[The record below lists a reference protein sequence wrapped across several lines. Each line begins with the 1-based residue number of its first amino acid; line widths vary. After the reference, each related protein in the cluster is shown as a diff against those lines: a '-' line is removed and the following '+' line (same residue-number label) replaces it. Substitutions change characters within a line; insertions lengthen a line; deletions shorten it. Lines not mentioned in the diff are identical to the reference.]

1 MYLEKIKEARENIKD
16 VVTKT
21 PLLYSNVFSKS
32 SNNEVYMKCEN
43 LQLTGAYKL
52 RGALNKII
60 SLSEEEK
67 AKGVICSSAG
77 NHAQGVAYA
86 SSLMGVK
93 SSIVMPETTP
103 YLKVESTKNYGGNII
118 LHGKCYDDAFLKAKT
133 IEEEEGKVFI
143 HPFNDIDVICGQGTI
158 ALEIFEEIN
167 DLDYILVP
175 IGGGGLISGIS
186 VAAKSLNPNI
196 KIIGVQAE
204 GAPSMA
210 LSIKKDKICTL
221 DSVNT
226 IADGISVKTPGSK
239 TFEIVR
245 EYVDDIITVSENDIV
260 NAFLLLVEKH
270 KLVAEASGV
279 VTLAALKKLRVK
291 NKKVCCILSGGNIDM
306 LTISTLINNGLVS
319 KGRLF
324 CFSVELKNVPG
335 ELLKIS
341 EILAKENANVVK
353 LEHNQFKAINRIHNV
368 LLEVT
373 VETNGHE
380 HIEKVINSFEREKY
394 SIRVMY

>member
-21 PLLYSNVFSKS
+21 PLLYSNVFSKT
-32 SNNEVYMKCEN
+32 SNNDVYMKCEN
-43 LQLTGAYKL
+43 LQLTGAYKI

-60 SLSEEEK
+60 SLTEEEK

-86 SSLMGVK
+86 ASLMGVK

-103 YLKVESTKNYGGNII
+103 YLKVESTKNYGGNIV
-118 LHGKCYDDAFLKAKT
+118 LHGKCYDDAFIKAKT

-143 HPFNDIDVICGQGTI
+143 HPFNDMDIIYGQGTI

-186 VAAKSLNPNI
+186 LAAKALNPNI
-196 KIIGVQAE
+196 KIVGVQAE

-210 LSIKKDKICTL
+210 LSIQKDKICTL

-226 IADGISVKTPGSK
+226 IADGISVKTPGSN

-245 EYVDDIITVSENDIV
+245 EYVDEIITVSESDIV
-260 NAFLLLVEKH
+260 NSFLLLVEKH

-279 VTLAALKKLRVK
+279 VTLAALKKLKAK
-291 NKKVCCILSGGNIDM
+291 NKKVCCILSGGNIDI

-341 EILAKENANVVK
+341 EVLAKENANVVK

-380 HIEKVINSFEREKY
+380 HIEKIINSFEKEKY
-394 SIRVMY
+394 SIKVMY

>member
-1 MYLEKIKEARENIKD
+1 MYLEKIKEARENISN
-16 VVTKT
+16 VITKT

-32 SNNEVYMKCEN
+32 SNNNVYMKCEN
-43 LQLTGAYKL
+43 LQLTGAYKI

-86 SSLMGVK
+86 SSLMGVE
-93 SSIVMPETTP
+93 SCIVMPETTP
-103 YLKVESTKNYGGNII
+103 YLKVESTKNYGGNIV
-118 LHGKCYDDAFLKAKT
+118 LHGKCYDDAFIKAKT
-133 IEEEEGKVFI
+133 IEQDEGKVFI
-143 HPFNDIDVICGQGTI
+143 HPFNDMDVIYGQGTI

-186 VAAKSLNPNI
+186 LAAKALNPNI
-196 KIIGVQAE
+196 KIVGVQAE

-210 LSIKKDKICTL
+210 ISIQKDKICTL

-226 IADGISVKTPGSK
+226 IADGISVKTPGNK

-245 EYVDDIITVSENDIV
+245 EYVDEIITVSENDIV
-260 NAFLLLVEKH
+260 ESFLLLVEKH

-279 VTLAALKKLRVK
+279 VTLAALKKIKVK

-306 LTISTLINNGLVS
+306 LTISKLINNGLVS

-380 HIEKVINSFEREKY
+380 HIETIINSFAREKY
-394 SIRVMY
+394 SIKVMY

>member
-1 MYLEKIKEARENIKD
+1 MYLEKIKEARENISN
-16 VVTKT
+16 VITKT
-21 PLLYSNVFSKS
+21 PLLYRNVFSKS
-32 SNNEVYMKCEN
+32 SNNNVYMKCEN
-43 LQLTGAYKL
+43 LQLTGAYKI

-86 SSLMGVK
+86 SSLMGVE
-93 SSIVMPETTP
+93 SCIVMPETTP
-103 YLKVESTKNYGGNII
+103 YLKVESTKNYGGNIV
-118 LHGKCYDDAFLKAKT
+118 LHGKCYDDAFIKAKT
-133 IEEEEGKVFI
+133 IEQDEGKVFI
-143 HPFNDIDVICGQGTI
+143 HPFNDMDVIYGQGTI

-186 VAAKSLNPNI
+186 LAAKALNPNI
-196 KIIGVQAE
+196 KIVGVQAE

-210 LSIKKDKICTL
+210 LSIQKDKICTL

-226 IADGISVKTPGSK
+226 IADGISVKTPGNK

-245 EYVDDIITVSENDIV
+245 EYVDEIITVSENDIV
-260 NAFLLLVEKH
+260 ESFLLLVEKH

-279 VTLAALKKLRVK
+279 VTLAALKKIKVK

-306 LTISTLINNGLVS
+306 LTISKLINNGLVS

-380 HIEKVINSFEREKY
+380 HIETIINSFAREKY
-394 SIRVMY
+394 SIKVMY

>member
-1 MYLEKIKEARENIKD
+1 MSLEKIKEARKNIKN
-16 VVTKT
+16 VVIKT
-21 PLLYSNVFSKS
+21 PLLYSDIFSKA
-32 SNNEVYMKCEN
+32 SNNNVYMKCEN
-43 LQLTGAYKL
+43 LQITGAYKI

-60 SLSEEEK
+60 SLTEEEK
-67 AKGVICSSAG
+67 SRGVICSSAG

-86 SSLMGVK
+86 AALMGVN
-93 SSIVMPETTP
+93 SSIVMPKTTP
-103 YLKVESTKNYGGNII
+103 YLKIESTKNYGGNII
-118 LHGKCYDDAFLKAKT
+118 LHGKCYDDAFVKAKK
-133 IEEEEGKVFI
+133 IEEEDGKVFI
-143 HPFNDIDVICGQGTI
+143 HPFNDKNVTI

-167 DLDYILVP
+167 DLDYIVVP

-186 VAAKSLNPNI
+186 IAAKSLNPNI

-204 GAPSMA
+204 EAASMD
-210 LSIKKDKICTL
+210 LSVKKNKICTL
-221 DSVNT
+221 ETVNT
-226 IADGISVKTPGSK
+226 IADGIAVKTPGNI
-239 TFEIVR
+239 TFEIIK
-245 EYVDDIITVSENDIV
+245 EYVDKIITVSESDIV
-260 NAFLLLVEKH
+260 DAFLLLVEKH
-270 KLVAEASGV
+270 KLVVEASGV
-279 VTLAALKKLRVK
+279 VTLAALKKLKVK

-306 LTISTLINNGLVS
+306 ITISKLINNGLVS

-324 CFSVELKNVPG
+324 CFAVELKNVPG

-380 HIEKVINSFEREKY
+380 HIERIVNSFEKEKY
-394 SIRVMY
+394 FIKAMY

>member
-143 HPFNDIDVICGQGTI
+143 HTFNDIDVICGQGTI

-324 CFSVELKNVPG
+324 CFSIELKNVPG

>member
-1 MYLEKIKEARENIKD
+1 MYLEKIKEARENIKG

-21 PLLYSNVFSKS
+21 PLLYSNVFSKG
-32 SNNEVYMKCEN
+32 SNNDVYMKCEN
-43 LQLTGAYKL
+43 LQLTGAYKI

-60 SLSEEEK
+60 SLTEEEK

-86 SSLMGVK
+86 SSLLGVK

-103 YLKVESTKNYGGNII
+103 YLKVESTKNYGGNIV
-118 LHGKCYDDAFLKAKT
+118 LHGKCYDDAFIKAKT

-143 HPFNDIDVICGQGTI
+143 HPFNDMDVIYGQGTI
-158 ALEIFEEIN
+158 ALEIFEDIN
-167 DLDYILVP
+167 NLDYILVP
-175 IGGGGLISGIS
+175 IGGGGLISGVS
-186 VAAKSLNPNI
+186 LAAKSLNPNI
-196 KIIGVQAE
+196 KMVGVQAE

-210 LSIKKDKICTL
+210 LSIQNDKICTL

-226 IADGISVKTPGSK
+226 IADGISVKTPGRK

-245 EYVDDIITVSENDIV
+245 EYVDEIITVSESDIV
-260 NAFLLLVEKH
+260 DSFLLLVEKH

-279 VTLAALKKLRVK
+279 VTLAALKKLKAK

-306 LTISTLINNGLVS
+306 LTISKLINNGLVS

-341 EILAKENANVVK
+341 EVLAKENANVVK

-380 HIEKVINSFEREKY
+380 HIEKIINSFEREKY
-394 SIRVMY
+394 SIKVMY

>member
-86 SSLMGVK
+86 SSLMGVE

-279 VTLAALKKLRVK
+279 ITLAALKKLRVK

-324 CFSVELKNVPG
+324 CFSIELKNVPG

-341 EILAKENANVVK
+341 EILAKENADVVK

>member
-1 MYLEKIKEARENIKD
+1 MYLQKIKEARENIKD
-16 VVTKT
+16 IVTKT
-21 PLLYSNVFSKS
+21 PLLYSNIFSKS
-32 SNNEVYMKCEN
+32 SNNNVYMKCEN
-43 LQLTGAYKL
+43 LQLTGAYKI
-52 RGALNKII
+52 RGALNKIM
-60 SLSEEEK
+60 SLTDEEK
-67 AKGVICSSAG
+67 LRGVICSSAG

-86 SSLMGVK
+86 SSLVGVN
-93 SSIVMPETTP
+93 STIVMPETTP
-103 YLKVESTKNYGGNII
+103 YLKVESTKNYGGNVI
-118 LHGKCYDDAFLKAKT
+118 LQGKCYDDAFLKAKS

-143 HPFNDIDVICGQGTI
+143 HPFDDIDVIFGQGTI

-167 DLDYILVP
+167 NLDYIIAP

-186 VAAKSLNPNI
+186 LAAKAINPNI

-204 GAPSMA
+204 GAPSME
-210 LSIKKDKICTL
+210 LSIRNNKICTL

-226 IADGISVKTPGSK
+226 IADGISVKTPGNK
-239 TFEIVR
+239 TFEFVK
-245 EYVDDIITVSENDIV
+245 EYVDEILTVSESDILDS
-260 NAFLLLVEKH
+260 FLLLVEKH
-270 KLVAEASGV
+270 KLLAEASGV
-279 VTLAALKKLRVK
+279 VTLAALKKLKVK
-291 NKKVCCILSGGNIDM
+291 NKNICCILSGGNIDM

-341 EILAKENANVVK
+341 EVLAKENANVVK

-380 HIEKVINSFEREKY
+380 HIEKIINSFEKENY
-394 SIRVMY
+394 SIKVMY

>member
-1 MYLEKIKEARENIKD
+1 MYLKKIKDARENIKNI
-16 VVTKT
+16 VTKT
-21 PLLYSNVFSKS
+21 PLLYSNIFSKS
-32 SNNEVYMKCEN
+32 SNNNVYMKCEN
-43 LQLTGAYKL
+43 LQLTGAYKI
-52 RGALNKII
+52 RGALNKIMT
-60 SLSEEEK
+60 LSDEEK

-77 NHAQGVAYA
+77 NHAQGVAFA
-86 SSLMGVK
+86 SSLVGVN

-118 LHGKCYDDAFLKAKT
+118 LHGKCYDDAFLKAKAV
-133 IEEEEGKVFI
+133 EEEEGKVFI
-143 HPFNDIDVICGQGTI
+143 HPFDDIDVICGQGTV
-158 ALEIFEEIN
+158 ALEIFEEIQ
-167 DLDYILVP
+167 DFDYILSP

-186 VAAKSLNPNI
+186 LAAKALNPNI

-210 LSIKKDKICTL
+210 ESIKKNKITTL

-226 IADGISVKTPGSK
+226 IADGISVKTPGK
-239 TFEIVR
+239 RTFEFVR
-245 EYVDDIITVSENDIV
+245 EYVDEIITVSESDIV
-260 NAFLLLVEKH
+260 EAFLLLVEKH

-279 VTLAALKKLRVK
+279 VTLAALKKLKIK

-306 LTISTLINNGLVS
+306 LTISSLINNGLVS

-380 HIEKVINSFEREKY
+380 HIEKIINSFEKDNY
-394 SIRVMY
+394 SIKVMY

>member
-279 VTLAALKKLRVK
+279 VTLVALKKLRVK

-324 CFSVELKNVPG
+324 CFSIELKNVPG

>member
-210 LSIKKDKICTL
+210 ISIQKDKICTL

-226 IADGISVKTPGSK
+226 IADGISVKTPGNK

-245 EYVDDIITVSENDIV
+245 EYVDEIITVSENDIV
-260 NAFLLLVEKH
+260 ESFLLLVEKH

-279 VTLAALKKLRVK
+279 VTLAALKKLKVK

-306 LTISTLINNGLVS
+306 LTISKLINNGLVS

-380 HIEKVINSFEREKY
+380 HIETIINSFAREKY
-394 SIRVMY
+394 SIKVMY

>member
-1 MYLEKIKEARENIKD
+1 MCLEKIKEARENIKD

-32 SNNEVYMKCEN
+32 SNNYVYMKCEN
-43 LQLTGAYKL
+43 LQLTGAYKI

-60 SLSEEEK
+60 SLTEEEK

-86 SSLMGVK
+86 SSLMGVE

-103 YLKVESTKNYGGNII
+103 YLKVESTKNYGGNIV
-118 LHGKCYDDAFLKAKT
+118 LHGKCYDDAFIKAKT

-143 HPFNDIDVICGQGTI
+143 HPFNDMDVIYGQGTI
-158 ALEIFEEIN
+158 ALEIFEDIN
-167 DLDYILVP
+167 NLDYILVP

-186 VAAKSLNPNI
+186 LAAKSLNPNI
-196 KIIGVQAE
+196 KIVGVQAE

-210 LSIKKDKICTL
+210 LSIEKGKICTL

-226 IADGISVKTPGSK
+226 IADGISVKTPGNK

-245 EYVDDIITVSENDIV
+245 EYVDEIITVSENDIV
-260 NAFLLLVEKH
+260 DSFLLLVEKH

-279 VTLAALKKLRVK
+279 VTLAALNKLKAK

-306 LTISTLINNGLVS
+306 LTISKLINNGLVS

-341 EILAKENANVVK
+341 EVLAKENANVVK

-373 VETNGHE
+373 VETNGQE
-380 HIEKVINSFEREKY
+380 HIEKIVNSFEKEKY
-394 SIRVMY
+394 SIKVMY

>member
-1 MYLEKIKEARENIKD
+1 MNLQKIKEARENIKGI
-16 VVTKT
+16 VTKT
-21 PLLYSNVFSKS
+21 PLLYSNIFSKS
-32 SNNEVYMKCEN
+32 SNNNVYMKCEN
-43 LQLTGAYKL
+43 LQLTGAYKI
-52 RGALNKII
+52 RGALNKIM
-60 SLSEEEK
+60 SLTDEEK

-86 SSLMGVK
+86 SSLAGVN
-93 SSIVMPETTP
+93 SNIVMPETTP
-103 YLKVESTKNYGGNII
+103 YLKVESTKNYGGNVI
-118 LHGKCYDDAFLKAKT
+118 LHGKCYDDAFLKAKL

-143 HPFNDIDVICGQGTI
+143 HPFDDIDVIYGQGTI
-158 ALEIFEEIN
+158 ALEIFEDIN
-167 DLDYILVP
+167 NLDYIIAP

-186 VAAKSLNPNI
+186 LAAKEINPNI

-210 LSIKKDKICTL
+210 LSIENNRICTL

-226 IADGISVKTPGSK
+226 IADGISVKTPGYK
-239 TFEIVR
+239 TFEVVR
-245 EYVDDIITVSENDIV
+245 EYVDEIITVSESDILDS
-260 NAFLLLVEKH
+260 FLLLVEKH
-270 KLVAEASGV
+270 KLLAEASGV
-279 VTLAALKKLRVK
+279 VTLAALKKLKVK
-291 NKKVCCILSGGNIDM
+291 NKNICCILSGGNIDM

-341 EILAKENANVVK
+341 EVLAKENANVVK

-380 HIEKVINSFEREKY
+380 HIEKIINSFEKENY
-394 SIRVMY
+394 SIKVMY

>member
-1 MYLEKIKEARENIKD
+1 MYLEKIKEARENIRD
-16 VVTKT
+16 VITKT

-32 SNNEVYMKCEN
+32 SNNNVYMKCEN
-43 LQLTGAYKL
+43 LQLTGAYKI

-86 SSLMGVK
+86 SSLMGVE
-93 SSIVMPETTP
+93 SCIVMPQTTP
-103 YLKVESTKNYGGNII
+103 YLKVESTKNYGGNIV
-118 LHGKCYDDAFLKAKT
+118 LHGKCYDDAFIKAKT

-143 HPFNDIDVICGQGTI
+143 HPFNDMDVIYGQGTI

-167 DLDYILVP
+167 NLDYILVP

-186 VAAKSLNPNI
+186 LAAKALNPNV
-196 KIIGVQAE
+196 KIVGVQAE
-204 GAPSMA
+204 GASSMA
-210 LSIKKDKICTL
+210 LSIQKDKVCTL

-226 IADGISVKTPGSK
+226 IADGISVKTPGDK

-245 EYVDDIITVSENDIV
+245 EYVDEIITVSENDIV
-260 NAFLLLVEKH
+260 ESFLLLVEKH

-279 VTLAALKKLRVK
+279 VTLAALKKLKAK
-291 NKKVCCILSGGNIDM
+291 NKNVCCILSGGNIDM

-380 HIEKVINSFEREKY
+380 HIEKIINSFERDKY
-394 SIRVMY
+394 SINIMY

>member
-118 LHGKCYDDAFLKAKT
+118 LHGKCYDDAFVKAKT

-210 LSIKKDKICTL
+210 LSIKRDKICTL

-260 NAFLLLVEKH
+260 NAFLLLIEKH

-279 VTLAALKKLRVK
+279 VTLAALKKLKVK

-324 CFSVELKNVPG
+324 CFSIELKNVPG

>member
-186 VAAKSLNPNI
+186 VAAKSINPNI

-324 CFSVELKNVPG
+324 CFSIELKNVPG

>member
-86 SSLMGVK
+86 SSLMGVE

-143 HPFNDIDVICGQGTI
+143 HPFNYIDVICGQGTI

-279 VTLAALKKLRVK
+279 ITLAALKKLRVK

-324 CFSVELKNVPG
+324 CFSIELKNVPG

>member
-1 MYLEKIKEARENIKD
+1 MCLEKIKEARENIKD

-32 SNNEVYMKCEN
+32 SNNDVYMKCEN
-43 LQLTGAYKL
+43 LQLTGAYKI

-60 SLSEEEK
+60 SLTEEEK
-67 AKGVICSSAG
+67 SKGVICSSAG

-86 SSLMGVK
+86 ASLMDVK
-93 SSIVMPETTP
+93 SSIVMPKTTP

-118 LHGKCYDDAFLKAKT
+118 LHGKCYDDAFIKAKT

-143 HPFNDIDVICGQGTI
+143 HPFNDMDVIYGQGTI

-186 VAAKSLNPNI
+186 IAAKSLNPNI

-210 LSIKKDKICTL
+210 LSIEKDKICTL

-226 IADGISVKTPGSK
+226 IADGISVKTPGST

-245 EYVDDIITVSENDIV
+245 EYVDEIIIVSESDIV
-260 NAFLLLVEKH
+260 DSFLLLVEKH

-279 VTLAALKKLRVK
+279 VTLAALKKLKAK

-341 EILAKENANVVK
+341 EILAKESANVVK

-380 HIEKVINSFEREKY
+380 HIEKIINSFEREKY
-394 SIRVMY
+394 SIKVMY

>member
-324 CFSVELKNVPG
+324 CFSIELKNVPG

-394 SIRVMY
+394 SIKVMY

>member
-1 MYLEKIKEARENIKD
+1 MYLEKIKEARENISN
-16 VVTKT
+16 VITKT

-32 SNNEVYMKCEN
+32 SNNDVYMKCEN
-43 LQLTGAYKL
+43 LQLTGAYKI

-60 SLSEEEK
+60 SLSQEEK

-93 SSIVMPETTP
+93 SCIVMPETTP
-103 YLKVESTKNYGGNII
+103 YLKVESTKNYGGNIV
-118 LHGKCYDDAFLKAKT
+118 LHGKCYDDAFIKAKT

-143 HPFNDIDVICGQGTI
+143 HPFNDMDVIYGQGTI

-186 VAAKSLNPNI
+186 LAAKALNPNI
-196 KIIGVQAE
+196 KIVGVQAK

-210 LSIKKDKICTL
+210 LSIQKDKICTL

-226 IADGISVKTPGSK
+226 IADGISVKTPGNK

-245 EYVDDIITVSENDIV
+245 EYVDEIITVSENDILES
-260 NAFLLLVEKH
+260 FLLLVEKH

-279 VTLAALKKLRVK
+279 VTLAALKKLKVK

-380 HIEKVINSFEREKY
+380 HIETIINSFAREKY
-394 SIRVMY
+394 SIKVMY

>member
-1 MYLEKIKEARENIKD
+1 MCLEKIKEARENIKD

-32 SNNEVYMKCEN
+32 SNNDVYMKCEN
-43 LQLTGAYKL
+43 LQLTGAYKI

-60 SLSEEEK
+60 SLTEEEK
-67 AKGVICSSAG
+67 SKGVICSSAG

-86 SSLMGVK
+86 ASLMDVK
-93 SSIVMPETTP
+93 SSIVMPKTTP

-118 LHGKCYDDAFLKAKT
+118 LHGKCYDDAFIKAKT

-143 HPFNDIDVICGQGTI
+143 HPFNDMDVIYGQGTI

-186 VAAKSLNPNI
+186 IAAKSLNPNI

-210 LSIKKDKICTL
+210 LSIEKDKICTL

-226 IADGISVKTPGSK
+226 IADGISVKTPGST

-245 EYVDDIITVSENDIV
+245 EYVDEIIIVSESDIV
-260 NAFLLLVEKH
+260 DSFLLLVEKH

-279 VTLAALKKLRVK
+279 VTLAALKKLKAK
-291 NKKVCCILSGGNIDM
+291 NKKVCCILSGGNIYM

-341 EILAKENANVVK
+341 EILAKESANVVK

-380 HIEKVINSFEREKY
+380 HIEKIINSFEREKY
-394 SIRVMY
+394 SIKVMY

>member
-1 MYLEKIKEARENIKD
+1 MYLERIKEARENIRN

-21 PLLYSNVFSKS
+21 PLLYSSVFSKS
-32 SNNEVYMKCEN
+32 SNNDVYMKCEN
-43 LQLTGAYKL
+43 LQLTGAYKI

-86 SSLMGVK
+86 SSLIGVK
-93 SSIVMPETTP
+93 SCIVMPETTP
-103 YLKVESTKNYGGNII
+103 YLKVESTKNYGGNIV
-118 LHGKCYDDAFLKAKT
+118 LHGKCYDDAFIKAKT

-143 HPFNDIDVICGQGTI
+143 HPFNDMDVIYGQGTI

-186 VAAKSLNPNI
+186 LAAKALNSNI

-210 LSIKKDKICTL
+210 ISLQKDEICTL

-245 EYVDDIITVSENDIV
+245 EYVDEIITVSESDIV
-260 NAFLLLVEKH
+260 ESFLLLVEKH

-279 VTLAALKKLRVK
+279 VTLAALKKLKVK

-380 HIEKVINSFEREKY
+380 HIEKIINSFEREKY
-394 SIRVMY
+394 SIKVMY

>member
-1 MYLEKIKEARENIKD
+1 MYLEKIKEARENIKG

-21 PLLYSNVFSKS
+21 PLLYSNVFSKG
-32 SNNEVYMKCEN
+32 SNNDVYMKCEN
-43 LQLTGAYKL
+43 LQLTGAYKI

-60 SLSEEEK
+60 SLTEEEK

-86 SSLMGVK
+86 SSLLGVK

-103 YLKVESTKNYGGNII
+103 YLKVESTKNYGGNIV
-118 LHGKCYDDAFLKAKT
+118 LHGKCYDDAFIKAKT

-143 HPFNDIDVICGQGTI
+143 HPFNDMDVIYGQGTI
-158 ALEIFEEIN
+158 ALEIFEDIN
-167 DLDYILVP
+167 NLDYILVP
-175 IGGGGLISGIS
+175 IGGGGLISGVS
-186 VAAKSLNPNI
+186 LAAKSLNPNI
-196 KIIGVQAE
+196 KIVGVQAE

-210 LSIKKDKICTL
+210 LSIQNDKICTL

-245 EYVDDIITVSENDIV
+245 EYVDEIITVSESDIV
-260 NAFLLLVEKH
+260 DSFLLLVEKH

-279 VTLAALKKLRVK
+279 VTLAALKKLKAK

-306 LTISTLINNGLVS
+306 LTISKLINNGLVS

-341 EILAKENANVVK
+341 EVLAKENANVVK
-353 LEHNQFKAINRIHNV
+353 LEHHQFKAINRIHNV

-380 HIEKVINSFEREKY
+380 HIEKIINSFEREKY
-394 SIRVMY
+394 SIKVMY

>member
-1 MYLEKIKEARENIKD
+1 MYLEKIKDARENIKGI
-16 VVTKT
+16 VTKT
-21 PLLYSNVFSKS
+21 PLLYSNIFSKS
-32 SNNEVYMKCEN
+32 SNNNVYMKCEN
-43 LQLTGAYKL
+43 LQLTGAYKI
-52 RGALNKII
+52 RGALNKIM
-60 SLSEEEK
+60 SLTDEEK

-86 SSLMGVK
+86 SSLVGVN

-133 IEEEEGKVFI
+133 IEEEQGKVFI
-143 HPFNDIDVICGQGTI
+143 HPFDDIDVICGQGTI

-167 DLDYILVP
+167 NLDYILVP

-186 VAAKSLNPNI
+186 LAAKALNPDI

-210 LSIKKDKICTL
+210 ISIKNNRICTL
-221 DSVNT
+221 DNVNT
-226 IADGISVKTPGSK
+226 IADGISVKTPGNK
-239 TFEIVR
+239 TFEFVK
-245 EYVDDIITVSENDIV
+245 EYVDEIITVSESDIV
-260 NAFLLLVEKH
+260 NSFLLLVEKH
-270 KLVAEASGV
+270 KLLAEASGV
-279 VTLAALKKLRVK
+279 VTLAALRKLKVK
-291 NKKVCCILSGGNIDM
+291 NKNVCCILSGGNIDM

-341 EILAKENANVVK
+341 EILAKENGNVVK

-380 HIEKVINSFEREKY
+380 HIEKIINAFERENY
-394 SIRVMY
+394 SIKVMY